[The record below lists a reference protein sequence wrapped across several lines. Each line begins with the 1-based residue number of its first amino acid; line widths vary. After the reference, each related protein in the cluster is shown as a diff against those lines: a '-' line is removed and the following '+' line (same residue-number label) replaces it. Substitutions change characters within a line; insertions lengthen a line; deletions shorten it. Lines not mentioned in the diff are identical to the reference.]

1 MSSGEYMMDNL
12 DPENYSNHWERCVKT
27 GLFNTEE
34 VKEVFKKG
42 LITAS
47 EYRYAIDYLKG
58 DE

>member
-12 DPENYSNHWERCVKT
+12 DPENYSTHWERCVKT
-27 GLFNTEE
+27 GLFNLDE